1 MKNWIRVSIIIFL
14 VAGSMQISR
23 ADTTT
28 VIPRITAIAEQV
40 REQYS
45 PDNRVSVWTVKVE
58 NKDGVYIISG
68 ETDKRDAI
76 PVLKSKIS
84 AALPGENI
92 ETRILVLPDDTMQ
105 GQNFGIIINS
115 VESLRSGPSIYMD
128 QVTQTLRGL
137 TVEILK
143 HEDECYFVR
152 TDDGYLGWF
161 DDDRVVI
168 GGDSL
173 KAAWA
178 RTPKV
183 VFDDIEGVI
192 LSNASKK
199 SQPVADVVL
208 GNRMKLVGK
217 RGRWTAVELAD
228 GRKGFIPSKQL
239 ISESEYL
246 ARTPSADEVIATAK
260 SLLGRPYSWGAASPK
275 ALDCSGLT
283 QTSYRRYGV
292 VLLRDASMQVTQGK
306 AVDLADFPTHL
317 KPGDLLFFGSKPG
330 RITHTGIYIGD
341 SQFIHCSGRVKIN
354 SFRDGDANFSAYLL
368 KRLQQVKRIIPE

>member
-1 MKNWIRVSIIIFL
+1 
-14 VAGSMQISR
+14 MQISR

-28 VIPRITAIAEQV
+28 VLPQIRAIVDQV

-45 PDNRVSVWTVKVE
+45 PDNRVSVWSVKAE
-58 NKDGVYIISG
+58 YIDGVYLISG
-68 ETDKRDAI
+68 ETDQREAL

-84 AALPGENI
+84 AAFPGENI
-92 ETRILVLPDDTMQ
+92 ETRILVLPDDTMPE
-105 GQNFGIIINS
+105 QNFGIIINS
-115 VESLRSGPSIYMD
+115 VESLRSGPSVYKD

-143 HEDECYFVR
+143 QDDECYFVR
-152 TDDGYLGWF
+152 TDDGYLGWI
-161 DDDRVVI
+161 DDDRVAI

-173 KAAWA
+173 KVVWA
-178 RTPKV
+178 QMPKV

-192 LSNASKK
+192 YSAASQK

-239 ISESEYL
+239 VSESEYL
-246 ARTPSADEVIATAK
+246 ARTPSAEEVIATAK

-275 ALDCSGLT
+275 TLDCSGLT

-292 VLLRDASMQVTQGK
+292 ILLRDASMQVTQGK
-306 AVDLADFPTHL
+306 AVDLADFPNHL
-317 KPGDLLFFGSKPG
+317 KSGDLLFFGSKPG
-330 RITHTGIYIGD
+330 RITHTGIYMGD

-354 SFRDGDANFSAYLL
+354 SFRDGDVNFSAYLL